1 MGKPKRLY
9 DNFID
14 PDVYRID
21 DLVRLAK
28 SAGLCKE
35 EPPSMRRSIVPN
47 NPSIFDV
54 FYREVVST
62 VSDYPYYL
70 FIDHANKAYDEVCSY
85 IVNEACENPYEGI
98 PGWVKDIFAC
108 VEWYPVKTYI
118 GDMPKMSHDEILRD
132 CKMSL
137 ESVVGYKI
145 KSGGKAHDIISQVF
159 TSIVAIVMGKV
170 YDNLRNH
177 TAAMDGKLV
186 AFPNIPVKVLWDS
199 SENMSPTVMTKWD
212 LDFAIRA
219 LHILSYY
226 GVNANVSQ
234 LVWLASTATLLYQAG
249 ELGDTDEYACDDRDG
264 ASDAEDEEDED
275 ALDEECH

>member
-14 PDVYRID
+14 PDAYRID

-28 SAGLCKE
+28 IAGLYKE
-35 EPPSMRRSIVPN
+35 GPPSTRRSVVPN
-47 NPSIFDV
+47 NPSIFDD

-62 VSDYPYYL
+62 VSDYPYLL

-85 IVNEACENPYEGI
+85 IVNEACENPNEDV

-118 GDMPKMSHDEILRD
+118 GDMPKLPNDEILRD

-145 KSGGKAHDIISQVF
+145 KSGGRANNIISQVF

-177 TAAMDGKLV
+177 AAAMDGKLV
-186 AFPNIPVKVLWDS
+186 AFPNVPVKVLWDS
-199 SENMSPTVMTKWD
+199 RENMSPTIMTGWD

-234 LVWLASTATLLYQAG
+234 LVWLASTATLLYQTG
-249 ELGDTDEYACDDRDG
+249 EFGDNDGGVCDERNA
-264 ASDAEDEEDED
+264 EDED
-275 ALDEECH
+275 ALDEE